1 MIPRRGMSPVR
12 YTGKFRCAAHT
23 ARVRLSRMALK
34 RALIVDD
41 SRSARLFLA
50 RILEKHDI
58 GVDSVESAEAAIGY
72 LASRRPDVIFM
83 DHMMPGMDGFQAVQ
97 AIKNDPRTAT
107 IPIMMYTSQEG
118 EVYLGQARALG
129 AIGVLPKQIKPA
141 DVSKVL
147 YQLHLIADR
156 RREEQTTFRPLEV
169 LMPSTGKQGSD
180 AGDAP
185 PRQPHASP
193 APVVIASADSG
204 SADSAPPLRRWLQA
218 SLEEQTERIT
228 GEIRELLAPGRR
240 GARASLWLA
249 VVAALACAAALLAAG
264 FWWSDHAQLQT
275 ARAELTLLRQAIAL
289 RPVAAAAA
297 PRGATT
303 GAAVPTV
310 SLRPAPKP
318 LVLDVPYG
326 ADALGGSRLTVIRKV
341 LSRLVADHVSGVV
354 QIRVFAGRFCLKGD
368 PVSGYA
374 LAPDKM
380 PFSQCDVVG
389 NPPDDA
395 LPPAQRMPLAL
406 ANLIAGIRDSTHGA
420 LDVET
425 SVGDPATLRTL
436 YPPITDELTAGEWN
450 RAGKANNRIEILV
463 R

>member
-1 MIPRRGMSPVR
+1 
-12 YTGKFRCAAHT
+12 
-23 ARVRLSRMALK
+23 MAQK

-58 GVDSVESAEAAIGY
+58 DVDSVESAEAAIGY

-129 AIGVLPKQIKPA
+129 AVGVLPKQIMHA

-156 RREEQTTFRPLEV
+156 RTEEQRTFKPLEA
-169 LMPSTGKQGSD
+169 LTPHAGREAAGREGAAAPSAARQSRA
-180 AGDAP
+180 AGDP
-185 PRQPHASP
+185 PLRHSHTHGAASVSIVGGEPESQDTVHA
-193 APVVIASADSG
+193 
-204 SADSAPPLRRWLQA
+204 LRRWLHA
-218 SLEEQTERIT
+218 SLDAQTERIT
-228 GEIRELLAPGRR
+228 AEIRGLLPPQHGGRGR
-240 GARASLWLA
+240 GWLA
-249 VVAALACAAALLAAG
+249 VAAIAACAAALVATG
-264 FWWSDHAQLQT
+264 FWWGDHTRLQA
-275 ARAELTLLRQAIAL
+275 ARAELILLRQAVAV
-289 RPVAAAAA
+289 RSAPVPASAVAPRVAATIAAQPVS
-297 PRGATT
+297 PRV
-303 GAAVPTV
+303 AA
-310 SLRPAPKP
+310 KP
-318 LVLDVPYG
+318 LVLEVPYG
-326 ADALGGSRLTVIRKV
+326 ADALGGSRLDTIRQM
-341 LSRLVADHVSGVV
+341 LDRLVADGVTGVV
-354 QIRVFAGRFCLKGD
+354 QIRIFAGRFCLKGD
-368 PVSGYA
+368 PVNGYA
-374 LAPDKM
+374 LAPDKT
-380 PFSQCDVVG
+380 PFAQCDVVG
-389 NPPDDA
+389 NPADDA

-425 SVGDPATLRTL
+425 SVGDPALLRTP
-436 YPPITDELTAGEWN
+436 YPQVTDELTAGEWN
-450 RAGKANNRIEILV
+450 RAGKANNRVEIQV

>member
-1 MIPRRGMSPVR
+1 
-12 YTGKFRCAAHT
+12 
-23 ARVRLSRMALK
+23 MAQK

-58 GVDSVESAEAAIGY
+58 DVDSVESAEAAIGY

-129 AIGVLPKQIKPA
+129 AVGVLPKQIKHA

-156 RREEQTTFRPLEV
+156 RSEEQTTFKPLEA
-169 LMPSTGKQGSD
+169 LMPHAGREAAGREGAIAGASASRQSRA
-180 AGDAP
+180 AGDPPQRQSHAHGAASVSIVGGEPEAP
-185 PRQPHASP
+185 DAVP
-193 APVVIASADSG
+193 A
-204 SADSAPPLRRWLQA
+204 LRRWLHA
-218 SLEEQTERIT
+218 SLEAQTERLT
-228 GEIRELLAPGRR
+228 AEIRGLLPPGY
-240 GARASLWLA
+240 GARGHGWLA
-249 VVAALACAAALLAAG
+249 GVAVAACAAALVAIG
-264 FWWSDHAQLQT
+264 FWWGDHTQLQA
-275 ARAELTLLRQAIAL
+275 ARAELILLRQA
-289 RPVAAAAA
+289 VAARSVAVPPPAAA
-297 PRGATT
+297 SRAAT
-303 GAAVPTV
+303 GGVAAYRVP
-310 SLRPAPKP
+310 SQAAPQP

-326 ADALGGSRLTVIRKV
+326 ADALGGSRLDVIRQM
-341 LSRLVADHVSGVV
+341 LDRLVADRVSGVV
-354 QIRVFAGRFCLKGD
+354 QIRIFAGRFCLKGD
-368 PVSGYA
+368 PVNGYA
-374 LAPDKM
+374 LAPAKI
-380 PFSQCDVVG
+380 PFAQCDVVG
-389 NPPDDA
+389 NPADDA

-425 SVGDPATLRTL
+425 SVGDPALLRTP
-436 YPPITDELTAGEWN
+436 YPQVTDELTAGEWN
-450 RAGKANNRIEILV
+450 RAGKANNRVEILV